1 MTDNE
6 KLENLNQKYKYK
18 KVVNV
23 INNQDVNTIKEIN
36 IEENGSIWFSLED
49 VHTGGRIPVSNENF
63 INQYRVL

>member
-1 MTDNE
+1 MNIMTDNE
-6 KLENLNQKYKYK
+6 KL
-18 KVVNV
+18 
-23 INNQDVNTIKEIN
+23 DVNTIKEIN